1 MTPKKT
7 NAPFADQR
15 ATTRRDFL
23 KTAVVGSL
31 AYGAAARTED
41 LAALAAPLPPAAFQ
55 RRKGKAET
63 LVAALHRSLTEAQ
76 KQVVAFDFNHPLQSK
91 VDNNWRITRPLI
103 SEFFTRDQQ
112 AMIEEIFRS
121 VHNPAYV
128 DQVMRHIEDDGGNLG
143 NYAVALFGQPG
154 TGRFE
159 FVLTGRH
166 CTMRCDGDS
175 VEGAA
180 FGGPIFYGHDA
191 GGGTEK
197 PNHPGNVY
205 WYQAKRANEVFNA
218 LDGKQRAQ
226 ALLGDPRREQATQT
240 VELKTRKEE
249 LAGLPV
255 AEMSRDQK
263 ELVEKVLT
271 DLLMPFRREDVDE
284 ALRYIKKRG
293 GVDSLSLSFY
303 RNVDLGNDNV
313 WDVWQ
318 LESQNMLWFFRGNP
332 HVHVWVNIK
341 S

>member
-7 NAPFADQR
+7 NAPFANQH

-31 AYGAAARTED
+31 AYGAAARIED
-41 LAALAAPLPPAAFQ
+41 VAALAAPAAPAAFQ
-55 RRKGKAET
+55 RRTGKAET
-63 LVAALHRSLTEAQ
+63 LVAALHRSLTEQQ
-76 KQVVAFDFNHPLQSK
+76 KQVVAFEFNHPLQSK

-112 AMIEEIFRS
+112 AMIEEIFRG

-128 DQVMRHIEDDGGNLG
+128 EQVMRHIEDDGGNLG
-143 NYAVALFGQPG
+143 NYSVALFGQPG
-154 TGRFE
+154 TGQFE

-240 VELKTRKEE
+240 IALKARKEE
-249 LAGLPV
+249 LAGLPA
-255 AEMSRDQK
+255 AELSRDQK
-263 ELVEKVLT
+263 GLVEKVLA
-271 DLLMPFRREDVDE
+271 DLLLPFRREDAGE

-303 RNVDLGNDNV
+303 RNLDLGNDSV

-318 LESQNMLWFFRGNP
+318 LESQNMIWYFRGHP
-332 HVHVWVNIK
+332 HVHVWVNIRA
-341 S
+341 